1 MQNSKERFSDR
12 VEDYVR
18 YRPGYPQDIIDFLKR
33 EYGLTADKQIADI
46 GAGTGISTELF
57 LTAGYNVIAVEP
69 NKEMR
74 DKAIVL
80 LSKYPGFKAA
90 DGGAEQTGLDSN
102 SIDAVVCGQAFHWFD
117 VTKAKEEFKRILMP
131 GGIVVLIWNER
142 KTSSAFEKEYDELIV
157 KHARD
162 YVKVNH
168 RNIDYAH
175 IASFF
180 SPQLCQLEQFEN
192 SQVFNYAGLE
202 GRLLS
207 SSYMPQRTEPG
218 YTEMARDLKAL
229 FNRYKANNQIMIHYD
244 TKVYVGKL
252 K

>member
-18 YRPGYPQDIIDFLKR
+18 YRPGYPQDIIDFLQSA
-33 EYGLTADKQIADI
+33 YGLSRDKQIADI

-57 LTAGYNVIAVEP
+57 LNAGYKVIAVEP

-74 DKAIVL
+74 EKAIEL
-80 LSKYPGFKAA
+80 LRSFTGFSAI
-90 DGGAEQTGLDSN
+90 DGGAENTGLPPE
-102 SIDAVVCGQAFHWFD
+102 SIDAIICGQAFHWFD
-117 VTKAKEEFKRILMP
+117 VIKAKEEFKRILKP
-131 GGIVVLIWNER
+131 EGIVALIWNER
-142 KTSSAFEKEYDELIV
+142 KTESVFEKEYDALIV
-157 KHARD
+157 RHAKD

-168 RNIDYAH
+168 RNIDYEH
-175 IASFF
+175 IAAFF
-180 SPQLCQLEQFEN
+180 KPMPCHLEIFKN
-192 SQVFNYAGLE
+192 RQVFDYAGLE